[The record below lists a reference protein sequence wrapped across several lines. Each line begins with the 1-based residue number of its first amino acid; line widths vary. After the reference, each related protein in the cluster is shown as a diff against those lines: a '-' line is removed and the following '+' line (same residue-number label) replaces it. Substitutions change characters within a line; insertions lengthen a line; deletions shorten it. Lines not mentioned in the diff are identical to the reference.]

1 MLQPRFRMGALV
13 ALIGISVSAQVLN
26 AYDWANYWEYQRQ
39 MWWQLTWRAPDIQD
53 DTLVMTYSANGYN
66 PQQDYEIWGPLN
78 LIYRPQPSTAPAIQA
93 EVLNSDTTE
102 NIFKLKVLNN
112 DVRDIPLHRD
122 FNNLLLMSMSPV
134 SSCLHIVDGSLP
146 VYAQGEALLLKQ
158 VGEYSHVDQII
169 PTGESPVPPASIFG
183 TEPVRDWCYYYQ
195 KASLARQ
202 SGDWEELGRLYKE
215 VNALKLNTSDKS
227 EMIPFFEGLVNLG
240 QYDDARSLYRK
251 QIRGSPEVR
260 LSVCEALEK
269 DPGYPPEYGYD
280 YEMVNQI
287 LCEE

>member
-1 MLQPRFRMGALV
+1 METGRHRRHAHQK
-13 ALIGISVSAQVLN
+13 QVV
-26 AYDWANYWEYQRQ
+26 EIPVQRDI
-39 MWWQLTWRAPDIQD
+39 THIVIQD
-53 DTLVMTYSANGYN
+53 LQLKDILCCIRIKHLGLNG
-66 PQQDYEIWGPLN
+66 W
-78 LIYRPQPSTAPAIQA
+78 R
-93 EVLNSDTTE
+93 
-102 NIFKLKVLNN
+102 
-112 DVRDIPLHRD
+112 
-122 FNNLLLMSMSPV
+122 
-134 SSCLHIVDGSLP
+134 C
-146 VYAQGEALLLKQ
+146 
-158 VGEYSHVDQII
+158 
-169 PTGESPVPPASIFG
+169 
-183 TEPVRDWCYYYQ
+183 YYQ

-269 DPGYPPEYGYD
+269 DPEYPPEYGYD

>member
-1 MLQPRFRMGALV
+1 
-13 ALIGISVSAQVLN
+13 
-26 AYDWANYWEYQRQ
+26 

-78 LIYRPQPSTAPAIQA
+78 LIYRPQLSKAPPIQA

-102 NIFKLKVLNN
+102 NILKLKVLNN

-122 FNNLLLMSMSPV
+122 FNNLLLMSLSPV

-158 VGEYSHVDQII
+158 VGEYSHSDRII
-169 PTGESPVPPASIFG
+169 PNGETPVPPASIFG
-183 TEPVRDWCYYYQ
+183 MEPEHGWCYYYQ

-202 SGDWEELGRLYKE
+202 RGDWEELDRLYKE
-215 VNALKLNTSDKS
+215 VNELKLNTSDKS
-227 EMIPFFEGLVNLG
+227 EMIPFFEAFVNLG
-240 QYDDARSLYRK
+240 KYEDARSLYRK

-260 LSVCEALEK
+260 LSVCESLK
-269 DPGYPPEYGYD
+269 NDPGYPPAYGYD
-280 YEMVNQI
+280 YERVNQI